1 MLIRPDYFLI
11 TVLSG
16 LLICVIGML
25 IYIYSSLYAITKEL
39 IVLQDWYRTQGQMLT
54 EKIESD
60 DAIDTVQQDSL
71 ADQKKKSIVINREL
85 NYLQSSALDYAKL
98 HAHEKEMRV
107 LYDMQLGFEPERS
120 CQTFL
125 PKKMAVRKKINRS
138 PAPKGQPLKRDI
150 RLQVPIDR
158 SLFWFS
164 SPFGPRRKKDG
175 SWGFHYGI
183 DLAALK
189 GTPVY
194 AAADGIVSE
203 VSYQPKGYGKCII
216 IRHTSKYKTRY
227 AHLDQIMV
235 RSGDSIAKGAMIG
248 KVGNTGLVRGKN
260 PNHLHFEVIEFGKRI
275 NPLYILGRL

>member
-1 MLIRPDYFLI
+1 MLARPDYFLI
-11 TVLSG
+11 TFLAG

-25 IYIYSSLYAITKEL
+25 LYIYSSLYALTKEL
-39 IVLQDWYRTQGQMLT
+39 IILQEWYRTQGQILT
-54 EKIESD
+54 EKIED
-60 DAIDTVQQDSL
+60 EEVGEARQEVL
-71 ADQKKKSIVINREL
+71 AEQKKKLIVINREL
-85 NYLQSSALDYAKL
+85 NYLQASALDYAKL
-98 HAHEKEMRV
+98 HAYEKEMRV
-107 LYDMQLGFEPERS
+107 LYDMQIGFDPTRSAPTFVPKRTPVHRSRPRS
-120 CQTFL
+120 CHT
-125 PKKMAVRKKINRS
+125 
-138 PAPKGQPLKRDI
+138 KGQPLKKDI
-150 RLQVPIDR
+150 KLQLPIDR

-164 SPFGPRRKKDG
+164 SPYGPRRKKDG
-175 SWGFHYGI
+175 SWGFHHGI

-216 IRHTSKYKTRY
+216 ITHGTKYKTRY

-235 RSGDSIAKGAMIG
+235 RSGDRIAVGTMIG

-260 PNHLHFEVIEFGKRI
+260 PNHLHFEVLEFGKRI